1 MNKLNFTFSIF
12 FLCNSVY
19 AQDSLNFDFEIL
31 KDKQAIGWS
40 SIGNEDYN
48 IVYDTTIS
56 QNGTASASLEGNGK
70 LEEYKALTYSIPADF
85 GGKKIKLTGY
95 LKTENVTE
103 GWAGLWMRIDPDV
116 SLDDMASRKVQGTND
131 WKKYEIELET
141 NRRATT
147 ISFGGLLVGTGKIWV
162 DNFNITVDGKPLHQ
176 APEKEFDKEFDKG
189 SNITIDLSQKN
200 QLENL
205 TLLGRI
211 WGFLKYYHPEVGDGN
226 FNWDYELFRI
236 LPDYQK
242 AKSNA
247 DRDKILSNWI
257 DNLGAVKICKKCKAL
272 DENAALKPNL
282 TWITDGNLSKKLSDK
297 LQFITQN
304 RHQGNHYYIDMI
316 RGVGNPEFKN
326 ENSYADMP
334 YPDDGFKLL
343 SVYKYWNMINYFYP
357 YKHIMD
363 KDWNNSLK
371 ENIPP
376 FINAKNELEYELA
389 ALKMIADIKDTHA
402 NLWGGKNKINEI
414 LGDNY
419 PNFHVSFIEN
429 KLAIDNFYNEDSP
442 KNGLKTGDIITRIN
456 GKKIEDIVRDN
467 HDFYPASN
475 QPTRLRDISFNLLR
489 TTSNSLDIEV
499 ENNGIKLIKT
509 IPVYNKKDI
518 KDFYKKYTKEENISS
533 YRLLENNIGY
543 VSLKNIKDEDVDKI
557 KKELKD
563 TKGIIVDIRNYPS
576 ASISFTLGSFFTS
589 SKTPFVKFTTG
600 NIDYPGEFTMGDNL
614 YIPSKGKTYQ
624 GKVIV
629 LVNEKSQS
637 AAEYT
642 AMAFR
647 AGDNVSI
654 IGSTTAGADGNV
666 STIYLPGGLRTM
678 ISGIGVYY
686 PDGTE
691 TQRLGIVPDIE
702 IKPTIK
708 GLQEGRDE
716 LIEKAIEIINQ
727 YNLTPKNT
735 KDK

>member
-1 MNKLNFTFSIF
+1 MKKLIFTFYVLL
-12 FLCNSVY
+12 LCNSMY

-31 KDKQAIGWS
+31 KEKEAVGWS
-40 SIGNEDYN
+40 SFGNKEYN
-48 IVYDTTIS
+48 IVYDTAIS
-56 QNGTASASLEGNGK
+56 QNGVTSASIEGNGNTD
-70 LEEYKALTYSIPADF
+70 EFRVLTYTIPADF

-95 LKTENVTE
+95 LKTENIVN
-103 GWAGLWMRIDPDV
+103 GWAGLWMRIDPDI
-116 SLDDMASRKVQGTND
+116 SIDNMESRKVQGTTD
-131 WKKYEIELET
+131 WKKYEVELKT
-141 NRRATT
+141 NNNATS
-147 ISFGGLLVGTGKIWV
+147 ISFGGLIVGTGKIWV
-162 DNFNITVDGKPLHQ
+162 DNFKITVDGKPLDQ
-176 APEKEFDKEFDKG
+176 APEKELDKEFDKG
-189 SNITIDLSQKN
+189 SKITIDLSQKN
-200 QLENL
+200 QIENL

-211 WGFLKYYHPEVGDGN
+211 WGFLKYYHPEVGKGN

-242 AKSNA
+242 AKSNT

-257 DNLGAVKICKKCKAL
+257 DNLGTVKICKKCKPL
-272 DENAALKPNL
+272 DENAVLKPNL
-282 TWITDGNLSKKLSDK
+282 SWITDGNLSKDLINK

-304 RHQGNHYYIDMI
+304 RHQGNHYYIDMV

-326 ENSYADMP
+326 ENPYANMP
-334 YPDDGFKLL
+334 YPDDGFRLL
-343 SVYKYWNMINYFYP
+343 SVYKYWNMINYFFP

-363 KDWNNSLK
+363 KDWNESLK

-402 NLWGGKNKINEI
+402 NLWGGKDKINEI

-429 KLAIDNFYNEDSP
+429 KLVIDNFYNEDSP
-442 KNGLKTGDIITRIN
+442 RNGLKIGDIITRIN
-456 GKKIEDIVRDN
+456 GKKVEDIVTDN
-467 HDFYPASN
+467 QDFYPASN

-499 ENNGIKLIKT
+499 EDNGIKLIKT

-518 KDFYKKYTKEENISS
+518 KDFYKWYTKEENISS
-533 YRLLENNIGY
+533 YRLLKNNIGY
-543 VSLKNIKDEDVDKI
+543 VSLKNIKDEDVNKI
-557 KKELKD
+557 KKELKN

-576 ASISFTLGSFFTS
+576 AFMPFTLGSFFTS

-600 NIDYPGEFTMGDNL
+600 NIDYPGEFTFGDNL

-629 LVNEKSQS
+629 LVNEISQS

-686 PDGTE
+686 PDGTP
-691 TQRLGIVPDIE
+691 TQRVGIVPDIE
-702 IKPTIK
+702 VKPTIK
-708 GLQEGRDE
+708 GLIEERDE
-716 LIEKAIEIINQ
+716 LIEKAIEIIDDAKIAPINA
-727 YNLTPKNT
+727 
-735 KDK
+735 KD

>member
-1 MNKLNFTFSIF
+1 M
-12 FLCNSVY
+12 Y

-31 KDKQAIGWS
+31 KEKEAVGWS
-40 SIGNEDYN
+40 SFGNKEYN
-48 IVYDTTIS
+48 IVYDTAIS
-56 QNGTASASLEGNGK
+56 QNGVTSASIEGNGNTD
-70 LEEYKALTYSIPADF
+70 EFRVLTYTIPADF

-95 LKTENVTE
+95 LKTENIVN
-103 GWAGLWMRIDPDV
+103 GWAGLWMRIDPDI
-116 SLDDMASRKVQGTND
+116 SIDNMESRKVQGTTD
-131 WKKYEIELET
+131 WKKYEVELKT
-141 NRRATT
+141 NNNATS
-147 ISFGGLLVGTGKIWV
+147 ISFGGLIVGTGKIWV
-162 DNFNITVDGKPLHQ
+162 DNFKITVDGKPLDQ
-176 APEKEFDKEFDKG
+176 APEKELDKEFDKG
-189 SNITIDLSQKN
+189 SKITIDLSQKN
-200 QLENL
+200 QIENL

-211 WGFLKYYHPEVGDGN
+211 WGFLKYYHPEVGKGN

-242 AKSNA
+242 AKSNT

-257 DNLGAVKICKKCKAL
+257 DNLGTVKICKKCKPL
-272 DENAALKPNL
+272 DKNAVLKPNL
-282 TWITDGNLSKKLSDK
+282 SWITDGNLSKDLIDK

-304 RHQGNHYYIDMI
+304 RHQGNHYYIDMV

-326 ENSYADMP
+326 ENPYANMP
-334 YPDDGFKLL
+334 YPDDGFRLL
-343 SVYKYWNMINYFYP
+343 SVYKYWNMINYFFP

-363 KDWNNSLK
+363 KDWNESLK

-402 NLWGGKNKINEI
+402 NLWGGKDKINEI

-429 KLAIDNFYNEDSP
+429 KLVIENFYNEDSP
-442 KNGLKTGDIITRIN
+442 RNGLKIGDIITRIN
-456 GKKIEDIVRDN
+456 GKKVEDIVTDN
-467 HDFYPASN
+467 QDFYPASN

-489 TTSNSLDIEV
+489 TTSNSLDIEI
-499 ENNGIKLIKT
+499 EDNGIKLIKT

-518 KDFYKKYTKEENISS
+518 KDFYKWYTKEENISS
-533 YRLLENNIGY
+533 YRLLKNNIGY
-543 VSLKNIKDEDVDKI
+543 VSLKNIKDEDVNKI
-557 KKELKD
+557 KKELKN

-576 ASISFTLGSFFTS
+576 AFMPFTLGSFFTS

-600 NIDYPGEFTMGDNL
+600 NIDYPGEFTFGDNL

-629 LVNEKSQS
+629 LVNEISQS

-686 PDGTE
+686 PDGTP
-691 TQRLGIVPDIE
+691 TQRVGIVPDIE
-702 IKPTIK
+702 VKPTIK
-708 GLQEGRDE
+708 GLIEERDE
-716 LIEKAIEIINQ
+716 LIEKAIEIIDDAKIAPINA
-727 YNLTPKNT
+727 
-735 KDK
+735 KD

>member
-1 MNKLNFTFSIF
+1 MKKLIFTFYVLL
-12 FLCNSVY
+12 LCNSMY

-31 KDKQAIGWS
+31 KEKEAVGWS
-40 SIGNEDYN
+40 SFGNKEYN
-48 IVYDTTIS
+48 IVYDTAIS
-56 QNGTASASLEGNGK
+56 QNGVTSASIEGNGNTD
-70 LEEYKALTYSIPADF
+70 EFRVLTYTIPADF

-95 LKTENVTE
+95 LKTENIVN
-103 GWAGLWMRIDPDV
+103 GWAGLWMRIDPDI
-116 SLDDMASRKVQGTND
+116 SIDNMESRKVQGTTD
-131 WKKYEIELET
+131 WKKHEVELKT
-141 NRRATT
+141 NNNATS
-147 ISFGGLLVGTGKIWV
+147 ISFGGLIVGTGKIWV
-162 DNFNITVDGKPLHQ
+162 DNFKITVDGKPLDQ
-176 APEKEFDKEFDKG
+176 APEKELDKEFDKG
-189 SNITIDLSQKN
+189 SKITIDLSQKN
-200 QLENL
+200 QIENL

-211 WGFLKYYHPEVGDGN
+211 WGFLKYYHPEVGKGN

-242 AKSNA
+242 AKSNT

-257 DNLGAVKICKKCKAL
+257 DNLGTVKICKKCKPL
-272 DENAALKPNL
+272 DENAVLKPNL
-282 TWITDGNLSKKLSDK
+282 SWITDGNLSKDLINK

-304 RHQGNHYYIDMI
+304 RHQGNHYYIDMV

-326 ENSYADMP
+326 ENPYANMP
-334 YPDDGFKLL
+334 YPDDGFRLL
-343 SVYKYWNMINYFYP
+343 SVYKYWNMINYFFP

-363 KDWNNSLK
+363 KDWNESLK

-402 NLWGGKNKINEI
+402 NLWRGKDKINEI

-429 KLAIDNFYNEDSP
+429 KLVIDNFYNEDSP
-442 KNGLKTGDIITRIN
+442 RNGLKIGDIITRIN
-456 GKKIEDIVRDN
+456 GKKVEDIVTDN
-467 HDFYPASN
+467 QDFYPASN

-499 ENNGIKLIKT
+499 EDNGIKLIKT

-518 KDFYKKYTKEENISS
+518 KDFYKWYTKEENISS
-533 YRLLENNIGY
+533 YRLLKNNIGY
-543 VSLKNIKDEDVDKI
+543 VSLKNIKDEDVNKI
-557 KKELKD
+557 KKELKN

-576 ASISFTLGSFFTS
+576 AFMPFTLGSFFTS

-600 NIDYPGEFTMGDNL
+600 NIDYPGEFTFGDNL

-629 LVNEKSQS
+629 LVNEISQS

-666 STIYLPGGLRTM
+666 STIYLPGGLKTM

-686 PDGTE
+686 PDGTP
-691 TQRLGIVPDIE
+691 TQRVGIVPDIE
-702 IKPTIK
+702 VKPTIK
-708 GLQEGRDE
+708 GLIEERDE
-716 LIEKAIEIINQ
+716 LIEKAIEIIDDAKIAPINA
-727 YNLTPKNT
+727 
-735 KDK
+735 KD

>member
-1 MNKLNFTFSIF
+1 MKKLIFTFYVLL
-12 FLCNSVY
+12 LCNSMY

-31 KDKQAIGWS
+31 KEKEAVGWS
-40 SIGNEDYN
+40 SFGNKEYN
-48 IVYDTTIS
+48 IVYDTAIS
-56 QNGTASASLEGNGK
+56 QNGVTSASIEGNGNTD
-70 LEEYKALTYSIPADF
+70 EFRVLTYTIPADF

-95 LKTENVTE
+95 LKTENIVN
-103 GWAGLWMRIDPDV
+103 GWAGLWMRIDPDI
-116 SLDDMASRKVQGTND
+116 SIDNMESRKVQGTTD
-131 WKKYEIELET
+131 WKKYEVELKT
-141 NRRATT
+141 NNNATS
-147 ISFGGLLVGTGKIWV
+147 ISFGGLIVGTGKIWV
-162 DNFNITVDGKPLHQ
+162 DNFKITVDGKPLDQ
-176 APEKEFDKEFDKG
+176 APEKELDKEFDKG
-189 SNITIDLSQKN
+189 SKITIDLSQKN
-200 QLENL
+200 QIENL

-211 WGFLKYYHPEVGDGN
+211 WGFLKYYHPEVGKGN

-242 AKSNA
+242 AKSNT
-247 DRDKILSNWI
+247 DRDKTLSNWI
-257 DNLGAVKICKKCKAL
+257 DNLGTVKICKKCKPL
-272 DENAALKPNL
+272 DENAVLKPNL
-282 TWITDGNLSKKLSDK
+282 SWITDGNLSKNLINK

-304 RHQGNHYYIDMI
+304 RHQGNHYYIDMV

-326 ENSYADMP
+326 ENPYANMP
-334 YPDDGFKLL
+334 YPDDGFRLL
-343 SVYKYWNMINYFYP
+343 SVYKYWNMINYFFP

-363 KDWNNSLK
+363 KDWNESLK

-402 NLWGGKNKINEI
+402 NLWGGKDKINEI

-429 KLAIDNFYNEDSP
+429 KLVIDNFYNEDSP
-442 KNGLKTGDIITRIN
+442 RNGLKIGDIITRIN
-456 GKKIEDIVRDN
+456 GKKVEDIVTDN
-467 HDFYPASN
+467 QDFYPASN

-499 ENNGIKLIKT
+499 EDNGIKLIKT

-518 KDFYKKYTKEENISS
+518 KDFYKWYTKEENISS
-533 YRLLENNIGY
+533 YRLLKNNIGY
-543 VSLKNIKDEDVDKI
+543 VSLKNIKDEDVNKI
-557 KKELKD
+557 KKELKN

-576 ASISFTLGSFFTS
+576 AFMPFTLGSFFTS

-600 NIDYPGEFTMGDNL
+600 NIDYPGEFTFGDNL

-629 LVNEKSQS
+629 LVNEISQS

-686 PDGTE
+686 PDGTP
-691 TQRLGIVPDIE
+691 TQRVGIVPDIE
-702 IKPTIK
+702 VKPTIK
-708 GLQEGRDE
+708 GLIEERDE
-716 LIEKAIEIINQ
+716 LIEKAIEIIDDAKIAPINA
-727 YNLTPKNT
+727 
-735 KDK
+735 KD

>member
-1 MNKLNFTFSIF
+1 MKKLIFTFYVLL
-12 FLCNSVY
+12 LCNSTY
-19 AQDSLNFDFEIL
+19 AQDSLNIDFEIL
-31 KDKQAIGWS
+31 KEKEAVGWS
-40 SIGNEDYN
+40 SFGNKEYN
-48 IVYDTTIS
+48 IVYDTAIS
-56 QNGTASASLEGNGK
+56 QNGVTSASIEGNGNTD
-70 LEEYKALTYSIPADF
+70 EFRVLTYTIPADF

-95 LKTENVTE
+95 LKTENIVN
-103 GWAGLWMRIDPDV
+103 GWAGLWMRIDPDI
-116 SLDDMASRKVQGTND
+116 SIDNMESRKVQGTTD
-131 WKKYEIELET
+131 WKKYEVELKT
-141 NRRATT
+141 NNNATS
-147 ISFGGLLVGTGKIWV
+147 ISFGGLIVGTGKIWV
-162 DNFNITVDGKPLHQ
+162 DNFNITVDGKPLDQ
-176 APEKEFDKEFDKG
+176 APEKELDKEFDKG
-189 SNITIDLSQKN
+189 SKISIDLSQKN
-200 QLENL
+200 QIENL

-211 WGFLKYYHPEVGDGN
+211 WGFLKYYHPEVGKGN

-242 AKSNA
+242 AKSNT

-257 DNLGAVKICKKCKAL
+257 DNLGTVKICKKCKPL
-272 DENAALKPNL
+272 DENAVLKPNL
-282 TWITDGNLSKKLSDK
+282 SWITDGNLSKDLSGK

-304 RHQGNHYYIDMI
+304 RHQGNHYYIDMV

-326 ENSYADMP
+326 ENPYANMP
-334 YPDDGFKLL
+334 YPDDGFRLL
-343 SVYKYWNMINYFYP
+343 SVYKYWNMINYFFP

-363 KDWNNSLK
+363 KDWNESLK

-402 NLWGGKNKINEI
+402 NLWGGKDKINEI

-429 KLAIDNFYNEDSP
+429 KLVIDNFYNEDNA
-442 KNGLKTGDIITRIN
+442 KNGLKIGDIITRIN
-456 GKKIEDIVRDN
+456 GKKVEDIVRDN

-475 QPTRLRDISFNLLR
+475 QPTRLRDFSFNLLR
-489 TTSNSLDIEV
+489 TTSDSISIEI
-499 ENNGIKLIKT
+499 ENNGNKLIKA

-518 KDFYKKYTKEENISS
+518 AGFYKWYTKDENISS
-533 YRLLENNIGY
+533 FKLLKNNIGY
-543 VSLKNIKDEDVDKI
+543 VSLKNIKNKDVDKI
-557 KKELKD
+557 KKEFKD
-563 TKGIIVDIRNYPS
+563 TKGIIIDIRNYPS
-576 ASISFTLGSFFTS
+576 AFTPFTLGSFFTS

-600 NIDYPGEFTMGDNL
+600 NIDYPGEFTFGDNL
-614 YIPSKGKTYQ
+614 YIPSKRKTYQ

-629 LVNEKSQS
+629 LVNEISQS

-686 PDGTE
+686 PDGTP
-691 TQRLGIVPDIE
+691 TQRVGIVPDIE
-702 IKPTIK
+702 VKPTIK
-708 GLQEGRDE
+708 GLIEGRDE
-716 LIEKAIEIINQ
+716 LIEKAIEIIDDAKIIPINA
-727 YNLTPKNT
+727 
-735 KDK
+735 KD

>member
-1 MNKLNFTFSIF
+1 MKKLIFTFYILL
-12 FLCNSVY
+12 LCNSMY

-31 KDKQAIGWS
+31 KEKEAVGWS
-40 SIGNEDYN
+40 SFGNKEYN
-48 IVYDTTIS
+48 IVYDTAIS
-56 QNGTASASLEGNGK
+56 QNGVTSASIEGNGNTD
-70 LEEYKALTYSIPADF
+70 EFRVLTYTIPADF

-95 LKTENVTE
+95 LKTENIVN
-103 GWAGLWMRIDPDV
+103 GWAGLWMRIDPDI
-116 SLDDMASRKVQGTND
+116 SIDNMESRKVQGTTD
-131 WKKYEIELET
+131 WKKYEVELET
-141 NRRATT
+141 NNNATS
-147 ISFGGLLVGTGKIWV
+147 ISFGGLIVGTGKIWV
-162 DNFNITVDGKPLHQ
+162 DNFNITVDGKPLDQ
-176 APEKEFDKEFDKG
+176 APEKELDKEFDKG
-189 SNITIDLSQKN
+189 SKITIDLSQKN
-200 QLENL
+200 QIENL

-211 WGFLKYYHPEVGDGN
+211 WGFLKYYHPEVGKGN

-242 AKSNA
+242 AKSNT

-257 DNLGAVKICKKCKAL
+257 DSLGTVKICKKCKPL
-272 DENAALKPNL
+272 DENAILKPNL
-282 TWITDGNLSKKLSDK
+282 GWITDGNLSKDLSDK
-297 LQFITQN
+297 LKFIIQN
-304 RHQGNHYYIDMI
+304 RHQGNHYYIDMV

-326 ENSYADMP
+326 ENPYANMP
-334 YPDDGFKLL
+334 YPDDGFRLL
-343 SVYKYWNMINYFYP
+343 SVYKYWNMINYFFP

-363 KDWNNSLK
+363 KDWNESLK

-389 ALKMIADIKDTHA
+389 ALKMIADIKDSHA
-402 NLWGGKNKINEI
+402 NLWGGKDKINEI

-429 KLAIDNFYNEDSP
+429 KLVIDNFYNEDNA
-442 KNGLKTGDIITRIN
+442 KNGLKIGDIITRIN
-456 GKKIEDIVRDN
+456 GKKVEDIVRDN

-475 QPTRLRDISFNLLR
+475 QPTRLRDFSFNLLR
-489 TTSNSLDIEV
+489 TTSDSIGIEI
-499 ENNGIKLIKT
+499 ENNGNKLIKA

-518 KDFYKKYTKEENISS
+518 AGFYKWYTKDENISS
-533 YRLLENNIGY
+533 FKLLKNNIGY
-543 VSLKNIKDEDVDKI
+543 VSLKNIKNKDVDKI
-557 KKELKD
+557 KKEFKD

-576 ASISFTLGSFFTS
+576 AFTPFTLGSFFTS

-600 NIDYPGEFTMGDNL
+600 NIDYPGEFTLGDNL

-629 LVNEKSQS
+629 LVNEISQS

-686 PDGTE
+686 PDGTP
-691 TQRLGIVPDIE
+691 TQRVGIVPDIE
-702 IKPTIK
+702 VKPTIK
-708 GLQEGRDE
+708 GLIEGRDE
-716 LIEKAIEIINQ
+716 LIEKAIEIIDDAKI
-727 YNLTPKNT
+727 TPINA
-735 KDK
+735 KD